1 MNMKLYEKIGYGLG
15 DTASSIFWKLF
26 GVYLLYFY
34 TDVVGL
40 DVAVTGTMFLVT
52 RIWDSCFDPVVGV
65 IADRTDTR
73 WGKFRPYLLWMA
85 VPFGIM
91 GVLTFS
97 SPEFSLTWKTGFAY
111 LTYSLMMMVYSLIN
125 VPYAT
130 LLGVLSDD
138 PRERVSLSS
147 YKMAFAALGSILA
160 LALIEPLVNLFG
172 GDMAGTGS
180 WTKAVAVLAAVAVVL
195 FFCTFSLTKERVTP
209 VSDKSHSLKSDL
221 GDLLRNIP
229 WWMLLGGG
237 ISVLLFNSIREGGAV
252 YYFKYYA
259 LEHWSLPWGLSAV
272 TLYLVLGQAF
282 NIAGIILIPYVSS
295 RVGKKNAFILM
306 MGIVAVLS
314 GLFWFLGPDDFVLM
328 MVAQSLISLAAGG
341 IMPLLWSMYADV
353 ADWSEW
359 KTGRRATGLIFS
371 SSSMSQKLGWSLG
384 GAVTGWLLWLFGFE
398 ANVVQTESAVT
409 GIRLMQSVL
418 PACGALLSVVFM
430 LFYTLDDKMMST
442 VGDSL
447 RLRREANH
455 GGR

>member
-160 LALIEPLVNLFG
+160 LALIEPLVKVVRATPVASIVILTLVWISSRNLSVIISFMMVFPIVYSNVLEG
-172 GDMAGTGS
+172 IRNTDHDLLEAAEVYRIRTIKRIRYIYVPSVLPYFSAAVKAALGLAWKSGIAAEVIGLPSGS
-180 WTKAVAVLAAVAVVL
+180 IGERVYEAKIYLSTPDLFAWTVVIIVLA
-195 FFCTFSLTKERVTP
+195 FIFERV
-209 VSDKSHSLKSDL
+209 
-221 GDLLRNIP
+221 
-229 WWMLLGGG
+229 
-237 ISVLLFNSIREGGAV
+237 F
-252 YYFKYYA
+252 
-259 LEHWSLPWGLSAV
+259 LSAV
-272 TLYLVLGQAF
+272 KLL
-282 NIAGIILIPYVSS
+282 AGRAVS
-295 RVGKKNAFILM
+295 
-306 MGIVAVLS
+306 
-314 GLFWFLGPDDFVLM
+314 
-328 MVAQSLISLAAGG
+328 
-341 IMPLLWSMYADV
+341 
-353 ADWSEW
+353 
-359 KTGRRATGLIFS
+359 
-371 SSSMSQKLGWSLG
+371 
-384 GAVTGWLLWLFGFE
+384 
-398 ANVVQTESAVT
+398 
-409 GIRLMQSVL
+409 
-418 PACGALLSVVFM
+418 
-430 LFYTLDDKMMST
+430 
-442 VGDSL
+442 
-447 RLRREANH
+447 
-455 GGR
+455 

>member
-172 GDMAGTGS
+172 GDTAGAGS

-195 FFCTFSLTKERVTP
+195 FFCTFSLTKERVVP
-209 VSDKSHSLKSDL
+209 VSDKSHSLMSDL

-237 ISVLLFNSIREGGAV
+237 FRYCCSIR
-252 YYFKYYA
+252 
-259 LEHWSLPWGLSAV
+259 
-272 TLYLVLGQAF
+272 
-282 NIAGIILIPYVSS
+282 
-295 RVGKKNAFILM
+295 
-306 MGIVAVLS
+306 
-314 GLFWFLGPDDFVLM
+314 
-328 MVAQSLISLAAGG
+328 
-341 IMPLLWSMYADV
+341 
-353 ADWSEW
+353 
-359 KTGRRATGLIFS
+359 
-371 SSSMSQKLGWSLG
+371 
-384 GAVTGWLLWLFGFE
+384 
-398 ANVVQTESAVT
+398 
-409 GIRLMQSVL
+409 
-418 PACGALLSVVFM
+418 
-430 LFYTLDDKMMST
+430 
-442 VGDSL
+442 
-447 RLRREANH
+447 
-455 GGR
+455 

>member
-195 FFCTFSLTKERVTP
+195 FFCTFSLTKERVVP

-221 GDLLRNIP
+221 CDLLRNIP

-328 MVAQSLISLAAGG
+328 MVSQSLISLAAGG

-384 GAVTGWLLWLFGFE
+384 GAVTGWLLYLFGFE
-398 ANVVQTESAVT
+398 ANVVQTESAVI